1 MKVVV
6 ITPWYSKNMGYAENF
21 LPAALALEGAET
33 HVVTSN
39 AQIYCNHPDYKSI
52 YEPYLGPAFV
62 ECGVEDIQGYRLHR
76 LPHKKTA
83 SMPKIKGLYAYLK
96 ALKPDVIQ
104 TFEID
109 HSTSFTAALYCILNG
124 AKLFTECHVHASV
137 MVRKRRDALFH
148 WLNFIRLGLRLTNIV
163 TKKCYPIAPD
173 VEQIAI
179 NHYKVPPSKIEV
191 QSLGVD
197 TSMFRVIT
205 GKKEIL
211 RRITL
216 RKKLGIKPSEVL
228 CIYTGRFTASKNPFL
243 LGEAI
248 EKLGSKSKFR
258 ALFIGA
264 GDEASISRLN
274 KFRNCI
280 VHKFVQAK
288 ELPQY
293 YQAADIGVWPKEES
307 TSQLDAVACGL
318 PIIISDRVK
327 ATERIQGNGL
337 QYIENNSEDLAR
349 QINKLSTQKKRV
361 QMGQLGAMK
370 IIERFSWRNIA
381 KSRLRDYAQM

>member
-1 MKVVV
+1 MKVAVV
-6 ITPWYSKNMGYAENF
+6 TPWYSKNMGYAENF

-52 YEPYLGPAFV
+52 YEPYIGPAFV
-62 ECGVEDIQGYRLHR
+62 ECGVEDIQGYKLHR
-76 LPHKKTA
+76 LPHKNTA

-96 ALKPDVIQ
+96 ALKPDIIQ

-109 HSTSFTAALYCILNG
+109 HPTSFTAALYCMLNG

-137 MVRKRRDALFH
+137 MVRKRRDALFF
-148 WLNFIRLGLRLTNIV
+148 WLNFIRLGLRFTNMA
-163 TKKCYPIAPD
+163 TRKCYPIAPD
-173 VEQIAI
+173 VERIAI
-179 NHYKVPPSKIEV
+179 HHYKVPPRKIEV

-197 TSMFRVIT
+197 TSMFHEIK
-205 GKKEIL
+205 GKAETS
-211 RRITL
+211 RRIAL

-228 CIYTGRFTASKNPFL
+228 CIYTGRFTASKDPFL

-248 EKLGSKSKFR
+248 EKLGAKSKFR
-258 ALFIGA
+258 ALFLGA
-264 GDEASISRLN
+264 GDAASIAKLS
-274 KFRNCI
+274 KYKNCI

-318 PIIISDRVK
+318 PIIISNRVQ
-327 ATERIQGNGL
+327 ATERIEGNGL
-337 QYIENNSEDLAR
+337 QYVENDAEDLAR
-349 QINKLSTQKKRV
+349 KIAKLSSKKKRT
-361 QMGQLGAMK
+361 QMGRQGAAK
-370 IIERFSWRNIA
+370 IIEKFSWRNIA
-381 KSRLRDYAQM
+381 KSRLGDYARM